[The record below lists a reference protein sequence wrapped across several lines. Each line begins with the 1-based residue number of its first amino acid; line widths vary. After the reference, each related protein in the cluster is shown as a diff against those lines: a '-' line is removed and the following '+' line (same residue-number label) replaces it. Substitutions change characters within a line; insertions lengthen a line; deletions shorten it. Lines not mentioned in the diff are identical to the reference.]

1 MSKSDKPQSES
12 QSKSNDSRRTVKAK
26 RFFSNCFVG
35 SYIYLPIAA
44 VIVWF
49 FGLIILLFMWIQDGK
64 PRYRPTQASIAFIS
78 SVGAAYPTLFI
89 CICVSVVL
97 LYFPTVCVIRYLRHK
112 NRIPGTVQRK
122 EKLFSWLAI
131 AFCGLGCMGLLVL
144 SIWNCWD
151 YNQIHWCGTFLFI
164 TGVSFSAIF
173 QTAEVWCL
181 KKEHPDRIHLKRNG
195 IAKLSVVVLPIILAC
210 AFGGFY
216 TLCHG
221 NPTSEDGEYTPEQ
234 CENYSSTAAIMEWS
248 IAFSLNL
255 YFITLVIDLW
265 PSRKTSSRYIRREEA
280 EEKV

>member
-1 MSKSDKPQSES
+1 MSSSDKTQSDLQNKSD
-12 QSKSNDSRRTVKAK
+12 NSRRTVKAK
-26 RFFSNCFVG
+26 RFLANCFVG

-44 VIVWF
+44 VIIWF

-64 PRYRPTQASIAFIS
+64 PRYNPTQASIAFIS
-78 SVGAAYPTLFI
+78 FVGAAYPTLFI
-89 CICVSVVL
+89 CICVPVVL
-97 LYFPTVCVIRYLRHK
+97 LYFPTICIIRYLRHK
-112 NRIPGTVQRK
+112 NRLPGTVQRK
-122 EKLFSWLAI
+122 EKIYSWLAI
-131 AFCGLGCMGLLVL
+131 AFCGLGCMGLLIL

-151 YNQIHWCGTFLFI
+151 YYNIHWCGTFLFI
-164 TGVSFSAIF
+164 IGVSLSAIF

-181 KKEHPDRIHLKRNG
+181 KKEHPDRKHLKRNG
-195 IAKLSVVVLPIILAC
+195 IAKLSVVGLPIILAC

-216 TLCHG
+216 SLCRG

-234 CENYSSTAAIMEWS
+234 CEKYSSTAAIMEWS

-265 PSRKTSSRYIRREEA
+265 PSRKTSSRYIRREEG